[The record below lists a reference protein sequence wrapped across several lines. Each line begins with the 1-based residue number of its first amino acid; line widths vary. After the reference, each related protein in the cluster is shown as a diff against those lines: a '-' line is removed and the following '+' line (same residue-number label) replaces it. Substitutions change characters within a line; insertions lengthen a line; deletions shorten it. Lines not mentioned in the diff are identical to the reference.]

1 MPAQRQGSQD
11 EADQIAREIEREE
24 DDLDIKAMTWREK
37 LDLLWLLRERYYGW
51 AWLIGLIAF
60 WMVMMLLVI
69 FLK

>member
-1 MPAQRQGSQD
+1 
-11 EADQIAREIEREE
+11 
-24 DDLDIKAMTWREK
+24 MTWREK